1 MQQASEWWKKITELG
16 YVLFHTY
23 DNQNNQHLYAING
36 DCRVQFM
43 MSESEYKKM
52 PNTKEDLLYLVMDLD
67 MTTKFDLS
75 QIHTVNLPKIA
86 GTMKF
91 NNDYNVQYCAL
102 EKLKT

>member
-1 MQQASEWWKKITELG
+1 
-16 YVLFHTY
+16 
-23 DNQNNQHLYAING
+23 
-36 DCRVQFM
+36 M

-52 PNTKEDLLYLVMDLD
+52 PNTKEYLLYLVMDLD